1 MPVYEYNCQTCK
13 RKVSVYVRRF
23 EDAASAVCPK
33 CGNKEMQRLFSTFS
47 VKKTYMDIYEDILSD
62 RQLERGLMRNDPK
75 ALSDWNR
82 RMSRGMEDNAMAP
95 EYEEMVERM
104 DKGEFPA
111 DMTKKPEAPAAEE
124 GGK

>member
-1 MPVYEYNCQTCK
+1 MPVYEYNCQGCK

-23 EDAASAVCPK
+23 EDASSAVCPK
-33 CGNKEMQRLFSTFS
+33 CGSKEMQRLFSTFS
-47 VKKTYMDIYEDILSD
+47 VKKTYMDIYEDILTD
-62 RQLERGLMRNDPK
+62 RQLTQGLMRSDPR

-82 RMSRGMEDNAMAP
+82 RMSRGMEDNTMAP

-111 DMTKKPEAPAAEE
+111 DMMKKPEAPPAED